1 MAADISSLA
10 RMLRGCEE
18 GEGKRELVTR
28 DLLGEGA
35 VHGSTEV
42 DLELIV
48 PAGWERR
55 LDLESGRTYL
65 QKREAHPSP
74 RRRRHCLNLALPP
87 PSMDAF
93 SLDLDVRAPHSW
105 YQSVCTL
112 DKVRSALE
120 RAGREDP
127 HPDGSPSPLS
137 SSWASETSSAK
148 QMAAGDWDPE
158 PPPAAT
164 MVVGGCPVCFLYVLV
179 SAAAP
184 RCPRCGAHVPAH
196 SEPKKRHKFDLNSP
210 NQEQQSRD

>member
-42 DLELIV
+42 DLELRV
-48 PAGWERR
+48 PDGWERR

-65 QKREAHPSP
+65 QKREAHRSP
-74 RRRRHCLNLALPP
+74 RRRHCLNLALPP

-93 SLDLDVRAPHSW
+93 SLDLDVRAPHSG

-112 DKVRSALE
+112 DKVRYALE
-120 RAGREDP
+120 RAGRDDRRP
-127 HPDGSPSPLS
+127 YGSPSLLS
-137 SSWASETSSAK
+137 SSWSSETSSAK
-148 QMAAGDWDPE
+148 RMTAGNWDPE

-164 MVVGGCPVCFLYVLV
+164 MVVAGCPVCFLYVIV

-184 RCPRCGAHVPAH
+184 RCPRCGAHVPVH

-210 NQEQQSRD
+210 NQEQQSMD